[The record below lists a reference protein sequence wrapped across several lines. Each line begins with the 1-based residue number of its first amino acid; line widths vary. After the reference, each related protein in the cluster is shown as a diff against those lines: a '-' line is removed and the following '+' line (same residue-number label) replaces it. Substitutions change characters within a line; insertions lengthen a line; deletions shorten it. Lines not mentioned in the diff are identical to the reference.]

1 MNFKNFDLFN
11 LNYEYCSINY
21 GILNSSKDNLPKKG
35 ILLRILSLINATIL
49 LILRYKKR
57 NILIPSKSV
66 LFFGLNDNEVLP
78 YSNILKLDNHHLIGN
93 DRYINGFPLIRIYLT
108 SFLFIPIVLFYFLT
122 TKDNVRKH
130 SFKYIFDFYCLTF
143 AAILIIPNYLNKLKP
158 KKIIV
163 SNHTRPFQRI
173 IMQLYKNKGLGYIQH
188 ASLVR
193 KLPAFKGFDF
203 IMIDGYDSLNKIKT
217 SNSSHN
223 NIYLIGNCKYDKFL
237 NYVNRNEKISS
248 LGVCINHLDNF
259 IDLKLLI
266 KELKN
271 SYPEKKIFI
280 RPHPSDP
287 RFYKIKSFCYKNE
300 LFFSDS
306 RTIKV
311 LIF

>member
-1 MNFKNFDLFN
+1 
-11 LNYEYCSINY
+11 
-21 GILNSSKDNLPKKG
+21 
-35 ILLRILSLINATIL
+35 
-49 LILRYKKR
+49 
-57 NILIPSKSV
+57 
-66 LFFGLNDNEVLP
+66 
-78 YSNILKLDNHHLIGN
+78 
-93 DRYINGFPLIRIYLT
+93 
-108 SFLFIPIVLFYFLT
+108 
-122 TKDNVRKH
+122 
-130 SFKYIFDFYCLTF
+130 
-143 AAILIIPNYLNKLKP
+143 
-158 KKIIV
+158 
-163 SNHTRPFQRI
+163 
-173 IMQLYKNKGLGYIQH
+173 
-188 ASLVR
+188 
-193 KLPAFKGFDF
+193 
-203 IMIDGYDSLNKIKT
+203 MIDGYDSLNKIKT

-306 RTIKV
+306 RTIKSFDFLKNIKT
-311 LIF
+311 LIAGDSNIHIEALAMNIPSIYLNLENKKIDWYGFLKYKILLNGDSVNQIIQHINKINYAKIEVKKSLIPFNSAINTPYEGKSYKLALKIINDDKEFIEKSFIKNIENNNNYIYELK